1 MNEKGKSFKI
11 IKTFEEFK
19 IEKEVR
25 KIIFDDE
32 RNIAYIQTSPF

>member
-1 MNEKGKSFKI
+1 MDDKDKDFKTVEI
-11 IKTFEEFK
+11 YEEFK

-25 KIIFDDE
+25 KIIYDDK